1 VLDGAISPEEDDAS
15 RTASAAPLTPT
26 ERLEKALGLAYRH
39 LGKRDRT
46 VADVRGH
53 LTAKDTP
60 DAIVDD
66 AIAELRT
73 QGYLDDARFARRFA
87 EDRRSLDG
95 WGSERIA
102 QRLRAAGV
110 PAGDIEAA
118 MATAV
123 PAGDELD
130 AALEVLSGRF
140 PEPPE
145 ELRDRQRALGM
156 LVRRGYELELAH
168 EALRIY
174 ARRT

>member
-1 VLDGAISPEEDDAS
+1 VLDGAVTPEDDEAS
-15 RTASAAPLTPT
+15 RASSADMTPT
-26 ERLEKALGLAYRH
+26 QRLEKALGLAYRH

-53 LTAKDTP
+53 LTAKGTP
-60 DAIVDD
+60 EPIVDD

-87 EDRRSLDG
+87 EDRRALDG

-123 PAGDELD
+123 PAGGELD

-140 PEPPE
+140 PQPPE
-145 ELRDRQRALGM
+145 ELRERQRALGL

-168 EALRIY
+168 EALRVY
-174 ARRT
+174 AKRA